1 MQMRK
6 IRLRLAIV
14 FISLIG
20 VSVLIC
26 GILSAKLLRDSLME
40 SMRESMNDQ
49 LKVIARFTTENTNN
63 FKILSGSEK
72 VSRFTRT
79 VQSQK
84 TQLTWVDRNGRVFGD
99 PKASEVVKKQPKG
112 GQYIIHEYSEIGG
125 RAMYVANP
133 ILVSGEMLGY
143 FVLSKSVGQ
152 VDASTQR
159 LWNAL
164 ILGLIIIFSITLIII
179 IRFAQGITL
188 PIEKITRIVEEI
200 TSFNFSSRAIE
211 HDQDEIGKLGQAIN
225 TMSQSLD
232 QQLQRIFDDENRFK
246 TVLDNMITGIIMLD
260 ADYRI
265 SLLNKQAEKMI
276 DYDKKYLLGQS
287 YTVVKHPLELPILI
301 DQCLQTKTGIR
312 EELTIYYPY
321 ERIVELNIVPLKML
335 NNEICGMMIM
345 IHDISIIRKLEMM
358 RREFVANVSHEIK
371 TPLTALKGF
380 AETLLAGAIDER
392 ETARSFL
399 QIIYNEANR
408 LNRLITDILQLSK
421 MESGQYKLQF
431 SAIEL
436 KPFFEKV
443 ELMMVTQ
450 AKQKSILLRLN
461 VPDGLF
467 IEADEDLLMQIMI
480 NLVTNAINYTPH
492 GGRVVIRA
500 QYADSNLD
508 RILFEVSDT
517 GIGIPKQDQE
527 RIFERFYRVDKAR
540 SRESGG
546 TGLGLSIVKHLVEL
560 HQGIITVES
569 QTDTGSTF
577 KIIFPLIQ

>member
-1 MQMRK
+1 
-6 IRLRLAIV
+6 
-14 FISLIG
+14 
-20 VSVLIC
+20 
-26 GILSAKLLRDSLME
+26 
-40 SMRESMNDQ
+40 
-49 LKVIARFTTENTNN
+49 
-63 FKILSGSEK
+63 
-72 VSRFTRT
+72 
-79 VQSQK
+79 
-84 TQLTWVDRNGRVFGD
+84 
-99 PKASEVVKKQPKG
+99 
-112 GQYIIHEYSEIGG
+112 
-125 RAMYVANP
+125 
-133 ILVSGEMLGY
+133 MLGY